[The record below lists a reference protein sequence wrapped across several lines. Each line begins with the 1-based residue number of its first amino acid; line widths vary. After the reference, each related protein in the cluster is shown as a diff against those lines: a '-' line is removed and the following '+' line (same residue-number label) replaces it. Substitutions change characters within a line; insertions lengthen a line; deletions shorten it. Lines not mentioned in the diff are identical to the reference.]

1 MSLPRGNYRV
11 SPNGMARTNTMAK
24 KLARPAKLSDSRV
37 GAPGAELTGQGA
49 LKTRPINVH
58 DICVGARMRE
68 VDEAAV
74 DVLSASMAELGL
86 NTPIS
91 VRLIPPTSAIKN
103 GENKPETA
111 WVLVAGAHRLA
122 AAKKLGWK
130 TIMSI
135 VVDADD
141 VQAQLWEIAENL
153 HRAELTAQQRA
164 DHVAAYVRL
173 REKSGVL
180 SQRETKPLGGR
191 PKGGLRAAARAL
203 GIDKSEAARAVKIAS
218 ISAEVRAAVHVTK
231 LNDHQSALLEIAS
244 LPTIEAQLAKVWEI
258 ASRRER
264 HRTSS
269 TQGRKPSSEAEPE
282 TGSTTIAEQRARAV
296 HKAAFDV
303 LAELLVR
310 RLGKDAHRFVRL
322 SQDTGS
328 NDLLRLAN
336 AIEQSL
342 GRHGTA
348 ADISAMP
355 LAGSLVA
362 GK

>member
-1 MSLPRGNYRV
+1 L
-11 SPNGMARTNTMAK
+11 ARINTMFK
-24 KLARPAKLSDSRV
+24 ELARPAKVSDSRV
-37 GAPGAELTGQGA
+37 GGAGAELTGQGA
-49 LKTRPINVH
+49 PKTRHINVN
-58 DICVGARMRE
+58 DICVGPRMRE
-68 VDEAAV
+68 VDEAGV
-74 DVLSASMAELGL
+74 DVLSASMAEIGL

-91 VRLIPPTSAIKN
+91 IRRIPPTSAIKSR
-103 GENKPETA
+103 ENKPETA
-111 WVLVAGAHRLA
+111 WVLVTGAHRLA

-191 PKGGLRAAARAL
+191 PRGGLRAAARAL

-218 ISAEVRAAVHVTK
+218 ISAEIRQAVHVAK
-231 LNDHQSALLEIAS
+231 LDDNQSALLEIAS
-244 LPTIEAQLAKVWEI
+244 LPTIEAQLAKVGEI
-258 ASRRER
+258 ASRRKR
-264 HRTSS
+264 HRTRAS
-269 TQGRKPSSEAEPE
+269 QRRKASSEAEPE